1 MRGKRALDS
10 LDQDI
15 RDHIDQETQD
25 NGERG
30 MSIEE
35 ARHAALRKFGNVT
48 MVKEDA
54 RAVWMPWWLDQ
65 LLQDVRYGLRMLR
78 RNPGFTAIGILTLT
92 LGIGMNT
99 AMFSIVNAVLLQPL
113 AYRDSDRLVR
123 IVEHVPAEESFN
135 GTPQRV
141 AAVRLED
148 FVECRTLRLPKFRA
162 FHLKTTLKMA
172 G

>member
-54 RAVWMPWWLDQ
+54 RAVWMPRWLDP
-65 LLQDVRYGLRMLR
+65 LLQDARYGLRMLR
-78 RNPGFTAIGILTLT
+78 RNPGSTAIGILPD
-92 LGIGMNT
+92 NT
-99 AMFSIVNAVLLQPL
+99 PSVW
-113 AYRDSDRLVR
+113 RRER
-123 IVEHVPAEESFN
+123 AESPSR
-135 GTPQRV
+135 G
-141 AAVRLED
+141 
-148 FVECRTLRLPKFRA
+148 RA
-162 FHLKTTLKMA
+162 SPP
-172 G
+172 